1 MRGIRGG
8 ALALDIDRYVE
19 AVRKFNELVGE
30 LAAKLQQISDAR
42 DEALKASADLK
53 RELDSTDQRM
63 MDISSAVRQQI
74 TLEFTTKKSVVRS
87 EDVADYPVG
96 SRRAV

>member
-1 MRGIRGG
+1 
-8 ALALDIDRYVE
+8 LTLDIERYVE
-19 AVRKFNELVGE
+19 AVRKFNDLVGE

-53 RELDSTDQRM
+53 RELESTDQRL

-74 TLEFTTKKSVVRS
+74 TLEFTKKNVVRS